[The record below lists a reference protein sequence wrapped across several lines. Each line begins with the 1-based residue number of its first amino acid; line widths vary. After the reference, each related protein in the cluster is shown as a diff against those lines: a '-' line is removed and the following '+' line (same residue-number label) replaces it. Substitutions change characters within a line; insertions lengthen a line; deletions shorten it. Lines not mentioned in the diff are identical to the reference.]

1 MNHVKALSFKF
12 VLVTA
17 ILLPMLLIFD
27 NATPFIVL
35 LMSLLLTGASYL
47 IGDLLILP
55 RTSVFTA
62 TVADFVLNFAAIAL
76 LSFLFI
82 EQPYPLG
89 IVAGFASFFIACGE
103 GFFHRYMIDHV
114 LGLKRENPETF
125 LTQSRYLTE
134 IAEENQVRK
143 NRNEEDK

>member
-114 LGLKRENPETF
+114 LGLKRENPEPL